1 MERIDLNALV
11 CERPHESALR
21 STRST
26 SHLPALLRLSFFYLT
41 LSYCRA
47 WRGSL
52 VCVLMKN
59 APALILFVVMATL
72 CRGQVSP
79 VSKPQRPIPAVEHVV
94 IVSIDGLRPD
104 RALLADMP
112 NLRRLLKQGAYTF
125 WAKTTAVSI
134 TLPSHTSMLT
144 GVTPQKHGIEWN
156 RDLPFS
162 EPVYPKVPTLFEM
175 ASQVGYTTALVA
187 GKSKFSALCKPNTVT
202 WVSVPSEAKGD
213 NEEVLANAVKIIE
226 EKKPDVLFVHFTDV
240 DTVGHAKGWG
250 STEQLACIEKTDRQL
265 GELIASLNRA
275 GLWDSTFMIVTAD
288 HGGAGLTHGADD
300 ARSRHI
306 PWIVVGPGVRKNFD
320 LTSSA
325 SLEVRTED
333 TCATACYLLG
343 LPQASYFDGKPV
355 TAAFEIAP

>member
-1 MERIDLNALV
+1 
-11 CERPHESALR
+11 
-21 STRST
+21 
-26 SHLPALLRLSFFYLT
+26 
-41 LSYCRA
+41 
-47 WRGSL
+47 
-52 VCVLMKN
+52 MKTVT
-59 APALILFVVMATL
+59 ALFVFFALAAMGRA
-72 CRGQVSP
+72 QSANP
-79 VSKPQRPIPAVEHVV
+79 VARPLRPIPAVEHVV

-112 NLRRLLKQGAYTF
+112 TLRSLLKQGAYTF

-162 EPVYPKVPTLFEM
+162 EPVYSKVPTLFEM
-175 ASQVGYTTALVA
+175 ASKAGYTTALVA
-187 GKSKFSALCKPNTVT
+187 GKSKFEALCKPGTVT
-202 WVSVPSEAKGD
+202 WVSVAGEAKGS
-213 NEEVLANAVKIIE
+213 NEEVLANAVKLIE
-226 EKKPDVLFVHFTDV
+226 EKKPDVLFVHFPDV
-240 DTVGHAKGWG
+240 DSVGHAKGWG
-250 STEQLACIEKTDRQL
+250 SAEQLACIEKTDRQL

-275 GLWDSTFMIVTAD
+275 GLWVSTFMIVTAD

-306 PWIVVGPGVRKNFD
+306 PWIAVGPGVRKNFD

-325 SLEVRTED
+325 SLEIRTED

-343 LPQASYFDGKPV
+343 LPQAPYFDGKPV
-355 TAAFEIAP
+355 TAAFEVAP